1 MGLDWEPFGKPKPGC
16 EPEYWTL
23 VGQLTKEEHWLQ
35 PSPVRHSPIPAG
47 ESWES
52 LRKKLQAIEIPP
64 YEALRAPR
72 VGSDPAADAWIRSQ
86 YGNVPN
92 RPAPVDEWVRKFDG
106 FYVVALVP
114 ENDGLPVYS
123 NHGLSSSFERWS
135 FRAQFLRGCEDILG
149 DALLKEAWVRHT
161 ASQLADYGKRL
172 MSCATAYAETHGVAD
187 VLALRSLDNVAGIG
201 MADVAYVGAGQ
212 AVDRDD
218 TTESPRFKAH
228 LIASA
233 ARWAAYWASHG
244 HGLYANY

>member
-1 MGLDWEPFGKPKPGC
+1 MKWVWIGNHSAKPKPGC
-16 EPEYWTL
+16 EADYWTL
-23 VGQLTKEEHWLQ
+23 VGQLTKEKHWLQ
-35 PSPVRHSPIPAG
+35 PSPVRHSAIPAG

-92 RPAPVDEWVRKFDG
+92 RPAPIDEWARKFDG
-106 FYVVALVP
+106 FYVV
-114 ENDGLPVYS
+114 
-123 NHGLSSSFERWS
+123 
-135 FRAQFLRGCEDILG
+135 LG
-149 DALLKEAWVRHT
+149 DDLLNEAWVRHT
-161 ASQLADYGKRL
+161 AEQLADYGKRL

-187 VLALRSLDNVAGIG
+187 VLALRTLDDAAGVG
-201 MADVAYVGAGQ
+201 MADVVYVGDGQ
-212 AVDRDD
+212 AVGRDD
-218 TTESPRFKAH
+218 MTEGPRFKAH

-233 ARWAAYWASHG
+233 ARWAAYWSSHG

>member
-172 MSCATAYAETHGVAD
+172 MNCAATYAETHGVAD
-187 VLALRSLDNVAGIG
+187 VLALRSLDNVAGTG
-201 MADVAYVGAGQ
+201 MADVAYVGVGQ